1 MNCFFSFC
9 VKREDLPAAGKM
21 MDIFIWLRAFY
32 FKLECSIGFGFGSI
46 NWYSVFVVGT
56 KIFKVE
62 AGALT
67 FEPFIQYEVFMDF
80 WLVGFVLS
88 FKL

>member
-1 MNCFFSFC
+1 M
-9 VKREDLPAAGKM
+9 R
-21 MDIFIWLRAFY
+21 
-32 FKLECSIGFGFGSI
+32 FGFGSI